1 MIATHNRTTEQT
13 GGIIASSQ
21 GTVAVLV
28 TINLSTLDLGELR
41 LPLNSLFMTTL

>member
-13 GGIIASSQ
+13 GGIIIASSH

-28 TINLSTLDLGELR
+28 TINLSTLDLGE
-41 LPLNSLFMTTL
+41 